1 MLVIELTQDQ
11 KNDLVSL
18 VDMLLKMNGVASLS
32 KAVELMNVLNT
43 ARAVTPEQAPSNL

>member
-1 MLVIELTQDQ
+1 MLVIELTTEQ

-18 VDMLLKMNGVASLS
+18 VDMLLKVNGVASLS

-43 ARAVTPEQAPSNL
+43 AQVKQTERDLVG